1 MRLRIHD
8 FGGHETSGSGFVD
21 SEEQRGLSL
30 TVIHTTADGTA
41 RRVESRLAS
50 LTAKNLDE
58 RLGLIMTE
66 VVPFRLPLEQPRR
79 SVEFLKQLQE
89 GLVAQAG
96 LKSKEILV
104 QICVCRDTREA
115 LGAAV
120 ANTFAS
126 GSGRSP
132 QLVAESRATAGDV
145 SLRLGHR
152 RSFFVSADGERIL
165 GESGNSAGETVFL
178 RNRQYA
184 EITFATIDR
193 HSG

>member
-8 FGGHETSGSGFVD
+8 FGGHETSGSDFVD
-21 SEEQRGLSL
+21 SEEQRALSL
-30 TVIHTTADGTA
+30 TVIHTTADGTLA
-41 RRVESRLAS
+41 ALKAAAS
-50 LTAKNLDE
+50 LAKNLDE

-115 LGAAV
+115 LGRLLPTPSLV
-120 ANTFAS
+120 VLGGRRNWWPSREQRLETFLS
-126 GSGRSP
+126 
-132 QLVAESRATAGDV
+132 
-145 SLRLGHR
+145 RLGHQ
-152 RSFFVSADGERIL
+152 VVLVNADGEKSSA
-165 GESGNSAGETVFL
+165 ESGNSAG
-178 RNRQYA
+178 NRFSS
-184 EITFATIDR
+184 EPSIR
-193 HSG
+193 